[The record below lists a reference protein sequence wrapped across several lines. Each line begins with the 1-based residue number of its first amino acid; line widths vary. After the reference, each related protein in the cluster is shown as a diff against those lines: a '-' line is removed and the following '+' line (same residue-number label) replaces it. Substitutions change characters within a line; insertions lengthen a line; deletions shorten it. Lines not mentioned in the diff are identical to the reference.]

1 MNSLKLVRFDK
12 SFIIVFEGTDGA
24 MKLKIMFLR
33 IHSYHMNSNRCKK
46 GVPETSHKSE
56 TFQGLKNKIPEKLY
70 IKP

>member
-12 SFIIVFEGTDGA
+12 SFKIVFEGTDGA
-24 MKLKIMFLR
+24 MKLKIMFLK
-33 IHSYHMNSNRCKK
+33 IHNYHNYQCKK